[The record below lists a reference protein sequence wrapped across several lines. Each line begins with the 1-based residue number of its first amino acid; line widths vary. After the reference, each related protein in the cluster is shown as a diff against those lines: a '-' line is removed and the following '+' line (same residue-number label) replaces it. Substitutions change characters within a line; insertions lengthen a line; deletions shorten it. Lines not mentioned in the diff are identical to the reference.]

1 MAQRPQ
7 REQRRS
13 EEPAG
18 QIYDLGYRPYGGP
31 YTARWAAIAGLMW
44 EDLRRALGAGKSGK
58 YKVLVLLV
66 LLIELGVFLFFLL
79 TSQVADAFGGGP
91 GIPSWLLN
99 PFSGFYSSI
108 GLVMLLLS
116 ALIVP
121 DLVCND
127 RRYRVYP
134 LYLAR
139 PIYVHEYRLMKGLA
153 GIGGLTLFALG
164 PALLLFVGKAFL
176 APDALQ
182 YTREHLR
189 DLGALLAAGPLFGV
203 FYGSLA
209 LGLSSLT
216 PSRTYAA
223 GAIIGLVFLLGLVSG
238 MLLLLVGERWV
249 LLLDVED
256 YVHQVKNALFGLLEP
271 IEVSV
276 EVTLEDDVV
285 REEGVRLEPYSPWV
299 YGLGTAL
306 VIAVS
311 WAVAWLRFR
320 KEALE

>member
-1 MAQRPQ
+1 MTQQTRPEG
-7 REQRRS
+7 R
-13 EEPAG
+13 
-18 QIYDLGYRPYGGP
+18 IYDLGYRPYEGP
-31 YTARWAAIAGLMW
+31 YAPRRQAILGLMV

-66 LLIELGVFLFFLL
+66 LMIELGVFLFFLL
-79 TSQVADAFGGGP
+79 TSQLADALGGGP
-91 GIPSWLLN
+91 EVPSWLVN

-108 GLVMLLLS
+108 GLVLLLLS

-139 PIYVHEYRLMKGLA
+139 PLYVHEYLLMKGLA

-223 GAIIGLVFLLGLVSG
+223 GAIIGLVFLLGMISG
-238 MLLLLVGERWV
+238 LLLFLLRERWV
-249 LLLDVED
+249 LLLDVEE
-256 YVHQVKNALFGLLEP
+256 YVHQVKNALFGLREP
-271 IEVSV
+271 IEIA
-276 EVTLEDDVV
+276 
-285 REEGVRLEPYSPWV
+285 RGVRLEPFPAWV

-306 VIAVS
+306 VIAAS
-311 WAVAWLRFR
+311 WVAAWLRFR
-320 KEALE
+320 KEAL

>member
-7 REQRRS
+7 QQQPE
-13 EEPAG
+13 G
-18 QIYDLGYRPYGGP
+18 QIYDLGYRPYEGP
-31 YTARWAAIAGLMW
+31 YAPRWQAILGLMA
-44 EDLRRALGAGKSGK
+44 EDLRRALGTGKSWK

-66 LLIELGVFLFFLL
+66 LMIELGVFLFFLL
-79 TSQVADAFGGGP
+79 TSQLADAFGGGP

-108 GLVMLLLS
+108 GLVLLLLS

-127 RRYRVYP
+127 RRHRVYP

-139 PIYVHEYRLMKGLA
+139 PIYVHEYLWMKGLA
-153 GIGGLTLFALG
+153 GIGGLTAFALG

-176 APDALQ
+176 APDALL
-182 YTREHLR
+182 YVREHLR
-189 DLGALLAAGPLFGV
+189 DLGAILAAGPILGI

-223 GAIIGLVFLLGLVSG
+223 GAIIGLVFLLGLISG
-238 MLLLLVGERWV
+238 MLLFLVGERWV
-249 LLLDVED
+249 LLLDIED
-256 YVHQVKNALFGLLEP
+256 YAHQVKNALFGLMEP
-271 IEVSV
+271 IEIAR
-276 EVTLEDDVV
+276 EVQLGDDVV
-285 REEGVRLEPYSPWV
+285 REEGVRLEPFSPWV

-306 VIAVS
+306 VVAVS
-311 WAVAWLRFR
+311 WAAAWLRFQ
-320 KEALE
+320 KEALK

>member
-1 MAQRPQ
+1 MTPHPHPPP
-7 REQRRS
+7 E
-13 EEPAG
+13 G
-18 QIYDLGYRPYGGP
+18 QIYDIGYRPYEGR
-31 YTARWAAIAGLMW
+31 YIARWAALFGLMV
-44 EDLRRALGAGKSGK
+44 EDLKRALGAGKSGK
-58 YKVLVLLV
+58 YKVLIVLV
-66 LLIELGVFLFFLL
+66 LMMELGIFLFFLL
-79 TSQVADAFGGGP
+79 TSQLADAFGGGP
-91 GIPSWLLN
+91 GIPSWLVN
-99 PFSGFYSSI
+99 PFSGFYSSL
-108 GLVMLLLS
+108 GLVLLLLS

-139 PIYVHEYRLMKGLA
+139 PIYVHEYLLMKGLA
-153 GIGGLTLFALG
+153 GIGGLTALALG
-164 PALLLFVGKAFL
+164 PAILLFVGKAFL
-176 APDALQ
+176 APDAVQ
-182 YTREHLR
+182 YVREHLR
-189 DLGALLAAGPLFGV
+189 DLGALLASGPLLGV

-216 PSRTYAA
+216 SSRTYAA

-238 MLLLLVGERWV
+238 MLLFLVGERWV

-256 YVHQVKNALFGLLEP
+256 YAHQLKNALFGLREP

-276 EVTLEDDVV
+276 MVRVDEDVV

-306 VIAVS
+306 VVGVS
-311 WAVAWLRFR
+311 WAGAWLRFR
-320 KEALE
+320 KEAL